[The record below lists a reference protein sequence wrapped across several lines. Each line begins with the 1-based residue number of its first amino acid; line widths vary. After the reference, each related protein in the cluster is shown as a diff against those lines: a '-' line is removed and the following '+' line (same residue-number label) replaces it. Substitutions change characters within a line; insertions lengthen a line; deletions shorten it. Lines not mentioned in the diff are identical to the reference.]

1 MKKLCIK
8 VFVFS
13 LISLFISQTAH
24 SEYSISREYSNEY
37 YKIDVEYEVVSEKV
51 DPATFTG
58 WNYYHKVCVGCHD
71 VGGTGTEIAPDLTE
85 RIKRLTPDQFNL
97 KVLHQTTVKFTLD
110 DWMKMEDSMYEEL
123 MKQWQRD
130 KGELA
135 TMPKWRNNPAVRD
148 NVDNIYRYLKARSDG
163 VLGPDK
169 PGIIKD

>member
-1 MKKLCIK
+1 MKKLPIK
-8 VFVFS
+8 LYLLS
-13 LISLFISQTAH
+13 SLCLLISLAVRA
-24 SEYSISREYSNEY
+24 EYNISREYSTEY
-37 YKIDVEYEVVSEKV
+37 YKVEAEYEVVSEKV

-58 WNYYHKVCVGCHD
+58 WNLYHKVCVGCHD
-71 VGGTGTEIAPDLTE
+71 VGGTGTDMAPDLTE

-110 DWMKMEDSMYEEL
+110 DWMRMEDSMYAEL
-123 MKQWQRD
+123 MKQWQRE